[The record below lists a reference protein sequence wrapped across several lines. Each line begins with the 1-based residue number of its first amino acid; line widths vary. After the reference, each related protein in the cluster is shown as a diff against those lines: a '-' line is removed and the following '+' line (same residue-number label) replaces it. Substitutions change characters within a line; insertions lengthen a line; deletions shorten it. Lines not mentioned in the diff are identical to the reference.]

1 MTNISDNIFV
11 ELHVGGADHQS
22 WQQVCSQLGFRVRER
37 YRGLIVCKISDSVVA
52 GLHDNVWTLGPSATL
67 EHCGE
72 LGFRL
77 RERDRGLIV
86 CNRAIIL
93 SLDCMIMYEL
103 LVRPKLWNI
112 VGLDVSSVYSYLSI
126 WITIMKEPGLRRS
139 CDCLKCFK
147 LTEGLGCLEGWR
159 GNEGARVTCGWK

>member
-1 MTNISDNIFV
+1 MVRNEQRKLLTNISDNIFV

-52 GLHDNVWTLGPSATL
+52 GLHDNVWNLGPSATL

-112 VGLDVSSVYSYLSI
+112 VGLDVSSLSTATSVSESPSWRSQGWDGVVI
-126 WITIMKEPGLRRS
+126 VLSVSSWLR
-139 CDCLKCFK
+139 
-147 LTEGLGCLEGWR
+147 GWD
-159 GNEGARVTCGWK
+159 V